1 LWFLI
6 RVVFWL
12 SIVFSLMPW
21 PQDSARP
28 WAARPTSPTIWARAG
43 EAIRAA
49 IGKAQAK
56 GEKICAKSPTA
67 CLEAATKLGEVA
79 TKGPVNAVRATS
91 KPSQGEMAS
100 RAGSAAIK

>member
-12 SIVFSLMPW
+12 SIVFGLMPW
-21 PQDSARP
+21 PQDSP
-28 WAARPTSPTIWARAG
+28 SAARPTSPTIWTRAG
-43 EAIRAA
+43 EAISAA
-49 IGKAQAK
+49 ISKAQAK

-79 TKGPVNAVRATS
+79 AKGPVNAARAS
-91 KPSQGEMAS
+91 KPNQGEIAS
-100 RAGSAAIK
+100 SAGFATIK